1 MRNEY
6 DDLKTTIGKTVDE
19 AFKLF
24 DDPEEMKRYITST
37 IMVEVYNN
45 FHSIS
50 DAMKFI
56 DSMIGGRSEKDI

>member
-6 DDLKTTIGKTVDE
+6 DDLKIAIGKAIDE

-24 DDPEEMKRYITST
+24 DDPEEMERYITST
-37 IMVEVYNN
+37 IMAEVYNN

-56 DSMIGGRSEKDI
+56 DSMTGGTKR